1 MDYVR
6 YDNLMERKRK
16 LRVSNIDLSKIINCS
31 PSTVAQKLNGYTIM
45 RLEEKRKITEYL
57 DQVERKQL
65 TEAT

>member
-1 MDYVR
+1 MNYIR
-6 YDNLMERKRK
+6 QNELIERKRK
-16 LRVSNIDLSKIINCS
+16 LKINNIHLAHLLNVSPASI
-31 PSTVAQKLNGYTIM
+31 AQKLNGYTIM